1 MSLSPAPDRASA
13 SPSTELPKWKKKLTI
28 ALTWGRMA
36 VCPFFI
42 LLMIPSDP
50 IWGWV
55 ASALFIIASITDWF
69 DGYLARKYNVIS
81 NLGKFMDPIADK
93 ILVATVLI
101 LLLPSGRVDPIVVIL
116 VLARDILIG
125 GIRSVA
131 AADNVII
138 DAKPTGKWKT
148 ALQMG
153 AIPALLINTPLFGLP
168 IAEIGRALLWVSAV
182 LSLISGYQ
190 YIQLYNENRKTP

>member
-13 SPSTELPKWKKKLTI
+13 SPSTELPKWKKKLPM

>member
-1 MSLSPAPDRASA
+1 M
-13 SPSTELPKWKKKLTI
+13 

-36 VCPFFI
+36 VCPFFVPM
-42 LLMIPSDP
+42 LMAKDP
-50 IWGWV
+50 IWGWI
-55 ASALFIIASITDWF
+55 ASALFIAASITDWF
-69 DGYLARKYNVIS
+69 DGYFARKFKAIS

-116 VLARDILIG
+116 LLVRDILIG

-138 DAKPTGKWKT
+138 DAKATGKWKT
-148 ALQMG
+148 AVQMA
-153 AIPALLINTPLFGLP
+153 AIPLLLIHTPVLGFP
-168 IAEIGRALLWVSAV
+168 FAETGRVLLWLSAV

-190 YIQLYNENRKTP
+190 YIQLYNVSRKAS

>member
-1 MSLSPAPDRASA
+1 MPADQ
-13 SPSTELPKWKKKLTI
+13 LPIPLPTWKKKLPMM
-28 ALTWGRMA
+28 LTWARMA

-42 LLMIPSDP
+42 PLLSLKDP

-55 ASALFIIASITDWF
+55 ASGLFIAASITDWF
-69 DGYLARKYNVIS
+69 DGHLARKYNVIS

-101 LLLPSGRVDPIVVIL
+101 LLLPTGRIDAVVVIL
-116 VLARDILIG
+116 ILARDILIG

-138 DAKPTGKWKT
+138 DAKATGKWKT
-148 ALQMG
+148 ALQMV
-153 AIPALLINTPLFGLP
+153 AIPALLIHTPLMGFP
-168 IAEIGRALLWVSAV
+168 FAESGRALLWVSSL
-182 LSLISGYQ
+182 LSLFSGYQ
-190 YIQLYNENRKTP
+190 YIQLYNQSRKTR

>member
-1 MSLSPAPDRASA
+1 M
-13 SPSTELPKWKKKLTI
+13 

-42 LLMIPSDP
+42 PMLMSDAP

-55 ASALFIIASITDWF
+55 ASALFILASITDWF
-69 DGYLARKYNVIS
+69 DGYFARRFKAIS

-101 LLLPSGRVDPIVVIL
+101 LLLPSGRVDPIVVIILL
-116 VLARDILIG
+116 VRDILIG

-138 DAKPTGKWKT
+138 DAKATGKWKT
-148 ALQMG
+148 AVQMA
-153 AIPALLINTPLFGLP
+153 AIPMLLIHTPVLGFP
-168 IAEIGRALLWVSAV
+168 FAETGRVFLWMSAV
-182 LSLISGYQ
+182 LSLLSGFQ
-190 YIQLYNENRKTP
+190 YIQLYNVSRKSA